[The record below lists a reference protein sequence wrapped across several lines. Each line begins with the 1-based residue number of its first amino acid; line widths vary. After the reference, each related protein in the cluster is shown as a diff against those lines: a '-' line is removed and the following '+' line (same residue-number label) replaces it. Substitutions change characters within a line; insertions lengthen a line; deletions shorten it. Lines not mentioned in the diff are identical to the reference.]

1 MDTKTNTKTNTKTDT
16 KTNTKT
22 TENITM
28 DVNESGGSTTPTPEP
43 TPESVAPESVAP
55 EPVNLT
61 VGCLSNVKNLVDVA
75 ISRGAYK
82 PNEVST
88 VGKIYDE
95 FVAGLK
101 TVTDASTPTAP
112 DTTTPDAAAPNSV

>member
-1 MDTKTNTKTNTKTDT
+1 MDT

-43 TPESVAPESVAP
+43 TPAP

-101 TVTDASTPTAP
+101 TVTDAAT
-112 DTTTPDAAAPNSV
+112 AAAPADATTPNSV

>member
-1 MDTKTNTKTNTKTDT
+1 MDTKTNT

-28 DVNESGGSTTPTPEP
+28 DINESDDSTTPE
-43 TPESVAPESVAP
+43 PESVAPETTPESVAP

-101 TVTDASTPTAP
+101 TVTDAVNATATTP
-112 DTTTPDAAAPNSV
+112 DTTTPNSV

>member
-1 MDTKTNTKTNTKTDT
+1 MDT

-28 DVNESGGSTTPTPEP
+28 DVSESGGSTTPTPEP
-43 TPESVAPESVAP
+43 TA
-55 EPVNLT
+55 PVNLT

-101 TVTDASTPTAP
+101 TVTDAATAVAP
-112 DTTTPDAAAPNSV
+112 ATAAPADATTPNSV

>member
-1 MDTKTNTKTNTKTDT
+1 MDTKTNTQ
-16 KTNTKT
+16 T

-43 TPESVAPESVAP
+43 TPESVAQVAP

-101 TVTDASTPTAP
+101 TVTDASTPTATAPTATAP
-112 DTTTPDAAAPNSV
+112 DTTTPDATAPDTTTPNSV

>member
-1 MDTKTNTKTNTKTDT
+1 MD
-16 KTNTKT
+16 TKT

-43 TPESVAPESVAP
+43 TPEPVAP

-101 TVTDASTPTAP
+101 TVTDAVATDADATDATAP
-112 DTTTPDAAAPNSV
+112 DTTTPDTTTPNSV

>member
-1 MDTKTNTKTNTKTDT
+1 MTSHSPDNIKMDL
-16 KTNTKT
+16 
-22 TENITM
+22 EQ
-28 DVNESGGSTTPTPEP
+28 VPASEAAEAASEAAAAASASGASEAASEAAAAGASGAEQ
-43 TPESVAPESVAP
+43 VAPVS
-55 EPVNLT
+55 LT
-61 VGCLSNVKNLVDVA
+61 LLCLSNVKNLVDVA

-101 TVTDASTPTAP
+101 TVTDAVAPTAP
-112 DTTTPDAAAPNSV
+112 ATDSAPTV

>member
-1 MDTKTNTKTNTKTDT
+1 MDTKTDT
-16 KTNTKT
+16 KRNTKT

-28 DVNESGGSTTPTPEP
+28 DVNESGGSTTPEP
-43 TPESVAPESVAP
+43 TPEQTSSPVAP

-101 TVTDASTPTAP
+101 TVTDAVAPDTTAP
-112 DTTTPDAAAPNSV
+112 DTTTPDATTPDTTTHNSV

>member
-1 MDTKTNTKTNTKTDT
+1 MDTKTDT

-28 DVNESGGSTTPTPEP
+28 DVHESGGSTTPEP

-55 EPVNLT
+55 DPVNLT
-61 VGCLSNVKNLVDVA
+61 VGCLSNVKNLIDVA

-101 TVTDASTPTAP
+101 TVTDAVAPTATDATTP
-112 DTTTPDAAAPNSV
+112 DTTTPDTTTPNSV

>member
-1 MDTKTNTKTNTKTDT
+1 MTTH
-16 KTNTKT
+16 T
-22 TENITM
+22 TENIIM
-28 DVNESGGSTTPTPEP
+28 DLEQVPEQGGATGTGTGEGAGGAGGAQGTGEP
-43 TPESVAPESVAP
+43 GGAAGGTGEQGTGSAGVAPVS
-55 EPVNLT
+55 LT
-61 VGCLSNVKNLVDVA
+61 LNCLSNVKNLVDVA

-101 TVTDASTPTAP
+101 TVIDA
-112 DTTTPDAAAPNSV
+112 TTPNSV